1 MNNQKLLSKATEQNI
16 YLRGMYSTLAG
27 KGINPNDNSAYQF
40 ERAILIGM
48 TKMLDVVGVDRSQ
61 FNWIF

>member
-1 MNNQKLLSKATEQNI
+1 M
-16 YLRGMYSTLAG
+16 GMYSTLAG
-27 KGINPNDNSAYQF
+27 KQINPNDNSVYQF

-48 TKMLDVVGVDRSQ
+48 VKMLDVVGIDRSE